1 VWRLLVIPLILFV
14 VSCGKGTPTSA
25 DKKETTHVE
34 QRGTPCKVVRV
45 IDGDTFTCTLKSGE
59 EIKVRLLGVDTPE
72 SRVNPKLERDVQKS
86 GLQREEILHMGK
98 IAAEFTKKLL
108 PEGEIVYLEQDVQK
122 TDKYGRVLAYV
133 WLKDGRMLNEVLVRE
148 GMAQVYTI
156 PPNVK
161 YQDVLLKAQ
170 RQAREEGKGFWK
182 SGF

>member
-1 VWRLLVIPLILFV
+1 MWRLLVIPLILFV
-14 VSCGKGTPTSA
+14 VSCGKSTPTPVE
-25 DKKETTHVE
+25 KK
-34 QRGTPCKVVRV
+34 GTPCKVVRV
-45 IDGDTFTCTLKSGE
+45 IDGDTFTCTLKNGE
-59 EIKVRLLGVDTPE
+59 EIKVRLIGVDTPE

-86 GLQREEILHMGK
+86 GLQREEVLRMGK
-98 IAAEFTKKLL
+98 TAAEFTKRLL

-122 TDKYGRVLAYV
+122 TDRYGRVLAYV

-161 YQDVLLKAQ
+161 YQDVFLKAQ